1 MFEDLWRFNSPRAAD
16 VDWFRQVMDEFFPTA
31 TSDIRSMPR
40 GTFPML
46 NMGRT
51 DDTFLVYVFAPGL
64 GEQDIEISVQDNV
77 LTLKGKREPAVADEA
92 RAEGHSYY
100 RQERFS
106 GEFARSITLP
116 EGVDS
121 ERAEARTANGLIEI
135 RLPKQEQAKP
145 RRVEI
150 KTG

>member
-1 MFEDLWRFNSPRAAD
+1 MFGDLWRFNSPRAAD

-31 TSDIRSMPR
+31 TADIRSMPR

-51 DDTFLVYVFAPGL
+51 DEAILVYVFAPGL
-64 GEQDIEISVQDNV
+64 GAQDVDISVQDNV
-77 LTLKGKREPAVADEA
+77 LTLKGRREPAAADDKGE
-92 RAEGHSYY
+92 HTYY
-100 RQERFS
+100 RKERFS

-150 KTG
+150 KTV

>member
-1 MFEDLWRFNSPRAAD
+1 MFGDLWRFNSPRAAD

-31 TSDIRSMPR
+31 TADIRSMPR

-51 DDTFLVYVFAPGL
+51 DEAVLVYVFAPGL
-64 GEQDIEISVQDNV
+64 GAQDVDISVQDNV
-77 LTLKGKREPAVADEA
+77 LTLKGRREPTAADDKGE
-92 RAEGHSYY
+92 HTYY
-100 RQERFS
+100 RKERFS

-145 RRVEI
+145 RRVEV
-150 KTG
+150 KPA

>member
-1 MFEDLWRFNSPRAAD
+1 
-16 VDWFRQVMDEFFPTA
+16 MDEFFPAA

-51 DDTFLVYVFAPGL
+51 DDAFLVYVFAPGL

-92 RAEGHSYY
+92 AGHSYY

-106 GEFARSITLP
+106 GEFSRSITLP
-116 EGVDS
+116 EGVDT
-121 ERAEARTANGLIEI
+121 ERAGARVANGLVEI
-135 RLPKQEQAKP
+135 RLPKREEVKP

-150 KTG
+150 KTA